1 MDLTIS
7 RLKELSKT
15 LSPLMLVS
23 ALGACL
29 YLIAYGVP
37 REEFGYLIAYFSIAF
52 FILLIFYFKFETLGL
67 SIRLVILAAFGLRII
82 LLFSTPQLSDDY
94 FRYFFDGH
102 LIGAGINPYLYW
114 PSTSVE
120 MLPNQL
126 EELSEELYSGMNSKE
141 YYTIYPPLH
150 QALFFMATYF
160 SQSVQE
166 SLIQLRWILIFF
178 DLLNILLLS
187 KIMRAFGFGLKGLVL
202 YAFNPLV
209 ILELTGNLHFEGIV
223 LTFLLATV
231 FFIKRN
237 NLKYA
242 AIAWG
247 LAVGLKLVP
256 LILAPLWFFGLQ
268 KSSRFRFFLTSGTVI
283 AVLFLPFLNF
293 SALGNFL
300 QSFMLFQRKFEFNA
314 SLYYMVREVGMWIVG
329 YNPIGYVAPG
339 MSFIAVAL
347 IFVIAYRSMAKTPDN
362 WVVSM
367 VWIYMAYLLFQP
379 VVHPWY
385 IIPVLGLGVLTK
397 EWIPI
402 IWSGLIIFSYAAYQ
416 NSPAKE
422 QPLFLLLQYGPLYLY
437 IGYRL
442 WHKRRRHLAT
452 KT

>member
-1 MDLTIS
+1 MVLSIS
-7 RLKELSKT
+7 SFVPRLKSLYAM
-15 LSPLMLVS
+15 MLVLAS
-23 ALGACL
+23 GFCVYLLG
-29 YLIAYGVP
+29 YSTP
-37 REEFGYLIAYFSIAF
+37 RDEFGYLIAYFSIAF
-52 FILLIFYFKFETLGL
+52 FICLVLNFEFRL
-67 SIRLVILAAFGLRII
+67 SFVSIMLVALGLRII

-102 LIGAGINPYLYW
+102 LIGAGINPYLHT
-114 PSTSVE
+114 PSISKE
-120 MLPNQL
+120 MLPQ
-126 EELSEELYSGMNSKE
+126 EKVEMWEELYSGMNSKE

-150 QALFFMATYF
+150 QAVFFMATYW
-160 SQSVQE
+160 SGSEYE
-166 SLIQLRWILIFF
+166 SLIQMRLMLIFF
-178 DLLNILLLS
+178 DLLNILLLGRL
-187 KIMRAFGFGLKGLVL
+187 MRMFGIEIKGLVL

-268 KSSRFRFFLTSGTVI
+268 MSSRFRFFLASGTVM

-329 YNPIGYVAPG
+329 YNPIGYVAPA
-339 MSFIAVAL
+339 MSLAAAVL
-347 IFVIAYRSMAKTPDN
+347 IFVIAYLSREKAPGY
-362 WVVSM
+362 WVVPM

-397 EWIPI
+397 EWTPI
-402 IWSGLIIFSYAAYQ
+402 IWSGLIFFSYAAYQ
-416 NSPAKE
+416 NSPVKE
-422 QPLFLLLQYGPLYLY
+422 QPLFLLLQYGPVYLY
-437 IGYRL
+437 IGYSL
-442 WHKRRRHLAT
+442 WRMRRGHLAA